1 VHRASS
7 GPESLTCS
15 GEGLKRYADKS
26 SKGVVVGKK
35 KGKYAAELAKIKEL
49 SVLEG
54 ILKKGDVENALLTN
68 SAKESEPVSEN
79 VIDAILSSVDKG
91 KIGEKDMALIEKL
104 TTKSTGKHHR
114 SGKKASKAKKK
125 SQHKPVQKR
134 PKAKKHGR

>member
-1 VHRASS
+1 M
-7 GPESLTCS
+7 
-15 GEGLKRYADKS
+15 
-26 SKGVVVGKK
+26 GKK

-49 SVLEG
+49 SALEN

-79 VIDAILSSVDKG
+79 VIDAILNSVDKG

-104 TTKSTGKHHR
+104 TTKGAGRHQR
-114 SGKKASKAKKK
+114 SAKKASKVKK

-134 PKAKKHGR
+134 PKAKRHGR